1 MSCDVLCKIIKN
13 MSLCVNDIDFVFFF
27 VQEEIRMRRGRVAI
41 SEIMPDIIIDL
52 DVSPTRDL
60 RLVMILE

>member
-1 MSCDVLCKIIKN
+1 
-13 MSLCVNDIDFVFFF
+13 MSLCVNDIDFVFF
-27 VQEEIRMRRGRVAI
+27 VQEEIGMRRGRVAI